1 MNWIEVGVMILV
13 ILIIIIVEKINHR
26 DEEKKGDEIEDRFLS
41 IEKKITFLFLALI
54 GFTFLAG
61 MILLAVLADIFLPL
75 GITISP
81 FIFIVYSLVKL
92 AEFNKRFSFFLNLG
106 FILSIIIL
114 IIDKNP
120 YYIHSLFILFTIFMV
135 ISLFR
140 IMRKN
145 RSQK

>member
-1 MNWIEVGVMILV
+1 MNSIEIGVMILV

-120 YYIHSLFILFTIFMV
+120 YYIHSLFILFTIFML

>member
-61 MILLAVLADIFLPL
+61 MILLAVLADIFLLL

>member
-54 GFTFLAG
+54 GFTFLAS

>member
-1 MNWIEVGVMILV
+1 M
-13 ILIIIIVEKINHR
+13 K
-26 DEEKKGDEIEDRFLS
+26 KKGDEIEDRFLS

-92 AEFNKRFSFFLNLG
+92 AEFNKRFSF
-106 FILSIIIL
+106 S
-114 IIDKNP
+114 
-120 YYIHSLFILFTIFMV
+120 
-135 ISLFR
+135 
-140 IMRKN
+140 
-145 RSQK
+145 

>member
-41 IEKKITFLFLALI
+41 IEKKITFLFLASI